1 MKINDMEALIQI
13 TKEIET
19 QGYALHSVESEEKY
33 TGTPTLEIKLTLSRK
48 RVLPSEP
55 KPQYIELNEVF

>member
-1 MKINDMEALIQI
+1 MKIDDMKALIQI

-19 QGYALHSVESEEKY
+19 QGYTLHSVESEEKY
-33 TGTPTLEIKLTLSRK
+33 IGTPTLEIKLTLSRK

-55 KPQYIELNEVF
+55 NPRYI